1 MRTGLIA
8 QKVGMTR
15 VFDSEGAHVPVTVLK
30 VDGCYVTAQRTTERD
45 GYAALQL
52 GVGAAKVSRVSKPER
67 ERFAK
72 AKVAPRK
79 RLVEFRVAEDAMIE
93 VGSELPVDHFLPGQF
108 VDVAGTS
115 IGKGFAGVIKRHGFG
130 GMRASHGVSISHR
143 AHGSTGQNQDPGKVF
158 KNKKMAGHM
167 GDGRVTTQ
175 NLRVVKVDV
184 ERGLILIRGAVPG
197 SEGGWVTVCDAVKRS
212 RPDDAPYPGA
222 VRAAE
227 EEAPAEE
234 ASAEEAPA
242 EETAAEETTAEAA
255 APEADAAP
263 EAPAGEDAA
272 TDSGAESDG
281 DGGEEKKDS

>member
-93 VGSELPVDHFLPGQF
+93 VGSELTVDHFLPGQF

-234 ASAEEAPA
+234 ASAEGAPA
-242 EETAAEETTAEAA
+242 EETAAEAA

-263 EAPAGEDAA
+263 EAPASEDAA
-272 TDSGAESDG
+272 TDSGAESGG

>member
-15 VFDSEGAHVPVTVLK
+15 VFDTEGSHVPVTVLQ
-30 VDGCYVTAQRTTERD
+30 VDGCYVTAQRTSDRD
-45 GYAALQL
+45 GYVALQL
-52 GVGAAKVSRVSKPER
+52 GVGAAKVNRVSKPER

-79 RLVEFRVAEDAMIE
+79 RLVEFRVAEDALID
-93 VGSELPVDHFLPGQF
+93 VGSELTVDHFLPGQF

-130 GMRASHGVSISHR
+130 GMRASHGVSVSHR

-175 NLRVVKVDV
+175 NLKVVKVDV
-184 ERGLILIRGAVPG
+184 ERGLILVRGAVPG
-197 SEGGWVTVCDAVKRS
+197 SEGGWVTVCDAVKRA

-222 VRAAE
+222 VRSAPVE
-227 EEAPAEE
+227 EEPV
-234 ASAEEAPA
+234 AEEAPA
-242 EETAAEETTAEAA
+242 EEVSAEETAA
-255 APEADAAP
+255 APEAEASGETAAPAADSAAP
-263 EAPAGEDAA
+263 EAGAGGDASG
-272 TDSGAESDG
+272 DS
-281 DGGEEKKDS
+281 GEEKKDS